1 VGVHDAVTLD
11 TRREAIETWL
21 LLDGCR
27 LPPRVFTI
35 IDQLLDVIE
44 RQDRLLLQYR
54 AGQQEDRRIV
64 PGESPIEST
73 D

>member
-1 VGVHDAVTLD
+1 MTLD
-11 TRREAIETWL
+11 TSREAIETWL

-27 LPPRVFTI
+27 LPPRVFAI
-35 IDQLLDVIE
+35 IDHLLDVIE
-44 RQDRLLLQYR
+44 RQDHLLMQYR
-54 AGQQEDRRIV
+54 VGQQEDRRIV